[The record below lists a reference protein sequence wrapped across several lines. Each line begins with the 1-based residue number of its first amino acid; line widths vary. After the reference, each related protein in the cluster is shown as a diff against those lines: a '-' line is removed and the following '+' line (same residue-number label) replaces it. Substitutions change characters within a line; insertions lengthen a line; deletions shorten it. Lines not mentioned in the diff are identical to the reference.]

1 MKKDKKEKKILCEV
15 YARVVGYH
23 RPTLN
28 YNIGKKQ
35 EWIERKLIK
44 DLNKILTNRR

>member
-1 MKKDKKEKKILCEV
+1 MGKKAVLCEV
-15 YARVVGYH
+15 YARVVGYY

-35 EWIERKLIK
+35 EWSERKLICPSK
-44 DLNKILTNRR
+44 SIGEGK